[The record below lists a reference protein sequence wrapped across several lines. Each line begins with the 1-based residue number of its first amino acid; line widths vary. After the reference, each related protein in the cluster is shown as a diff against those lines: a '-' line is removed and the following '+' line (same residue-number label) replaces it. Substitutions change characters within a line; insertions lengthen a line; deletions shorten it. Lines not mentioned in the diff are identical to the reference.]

1 MRSHRDG
8 ASGLLQIGL
17 SLQGRRYLSF
27 GLHRSPEPAA
37 GPDPSVWDEE
47 AWQRLPAADLTT
59 LALNP
64 GDVYVATPAV
74 FEHGVAYEPMEDPTV
89 ALMFR
94 LALPDTAATKDL
106 NRCETFSFDEAAS
119 AVSTALAEALS
130 RDILRLPSLADVRE
144 VETMLC
150 EKAV

>member
-1 MRSHRDG
+1 GSLPQRAALDCIEAQWQHAAEEWQFMRSHRDG

-27 GLHRSPEPAA
+27 GLHRSPEPAT

-47 AWQRLPAADLTT
+47 AWQKLPSADLTT

-74 FEHGVAYEPMEDPTV
+74 FEH
-89 ALMFR
+89 
-94 LALPDTAATKDL
+94 
-106 NRCETFSFDEAAS
+106 
-119 AVSTALAEALS
+119 
-130 RDILRLPSLADVRE
+130 
-144 VETMLC
+144 
-150 EKAV
+150 